1 MEKQLLETLK
11 PGVTFPLTG
20 LQLLGQSFTSTF
32 KPLHKETD
40 LKRKARHLTND

>member
-20 LQLLGQSFTSTF
+20 LQLLSQSFYLDLQASSQRDRFEKESTSS
-32 KPLHKETD
+32 HK
-40 LKRKARHLTND
+40 